1 MPKMDPPL
9 FSSPVIHRYQN
20 GAPVLSKANVP
31 YPADCVFNAGVAKFQ
46 GKYIM
51 VFRDDFGNTGGGHFA
66 GTYVGVAYSNDGL
79 TWSVRNTPFLT
90 PESLGDPDVIRVYD
104 PRLTVMDG
112 RCYLCF
118 AVDTRHGL
126 RGGIAVTDDFE
137 SIQVLSLSAPDNRNM
152 VLFPEKTGGR
162 YVRLERPMPV
172 YSQWG
177 KNRFDVWISDSPDLR
192 DWGNSRVLL
201 AAENVPFS
209 NDKIGPGAPPVKTKE
224 GWLTLFHAVDFDPS
238 RGKNG
243 WENVWQKRYT
253 AGIMLLD
260 LENPSK
266 IRGLCPT
273 PLLAPETKWETGEGY
288 RTNVIFPGGMILE
301 ESGEVKIYYGASDT
315 VECLAMADVNDLIA
329 LCLQK

>member
-126 RGGIAVTDDFE
+126 RGGIAV
-137 SIQVLSLSAPDNRNM
+137 SAFPFRTRQPQHGSVSRKNRRALRPAGTAHAG
-152 VLFPEKTGGR
+152 LFPMGEK
-162 YVRLERPMPV
+162 PV
-172 YSQWG
+172 
-177 KNRFDVWISDSPDLR
+177 
-192 DWGNSRVLL
+192 
-201 AAENVPFS
+201 
-209 NDKIGPGAPPVKTKE
+209 
-224 GWLTLFHAVDFDPS
+224 
-238 RGKNG
+238 
-243 WENVWQKRYT
+243 
-253 AGIMLLD
+253 
-260 LENPSK
+260 
-266 IRGLCPT
+266 
-273 PLLAPETKWETGEGY
+273 
-288 RTNVIFPGGMILE
+288 
-301 ESGEVKIYYGASDT
+301 
-315 VECLAMADVNDLIA
+315 
-329 LCLQK
+329 